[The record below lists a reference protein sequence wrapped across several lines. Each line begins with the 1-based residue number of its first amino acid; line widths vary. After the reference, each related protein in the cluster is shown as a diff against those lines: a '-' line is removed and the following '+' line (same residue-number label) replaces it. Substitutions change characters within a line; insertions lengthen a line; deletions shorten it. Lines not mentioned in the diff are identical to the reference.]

1 MNLNLSGK
9 TALVC
14 GSTQGIGKA
23 IAEELAE
30 LGAEVC
36 LLARSEQKLQEVCE
50 ALPAEHGQSHHFL
63 LADLSQPAE
72 VQEVVER
79 VISAGKT
86 FHILINNT
94 GGPKPGPII
103 DASAEDFLSAFHA
116 HVISSHLLTQLCVP
130 GMKAA
135 AYGRVIQVISTSV
148 KIPIKGLGVSN
159 TIRGAMASW
168 AKSMANEL
176 GGFGIT
182 VNNVL
187 PGFTATTR
195 LESLVANK
203 AGQQGISIQE
213 IEQQMQAEI
222 PAGRFGSAKEVAQM
236 AAFLASPAAGYING
250 VNIAVDGGRTGTL

>member
-1 MNLNLSGK
+1 MDVDLSGK

-23 IAEELAE
+23 IAEELAQC
-30 LGAEVC
+30 GAEVC
-36 LLARSEQKLQEVCE
+36 LLARNEQKLREVCE
-50 ALPAEHGQSHHFL
+50 ALPADHGQSHHFL
-63 LADLSQPAE
+63 LADLSKPAE
-72 VQEVVER
+72 VQEVVQR

-86 FHILINNT
+86 FHVLVNNT

-103 DASAEDFLSAFHA
+103 DASAEDFLAAFQA

-130 GMKAA
+130 GMKEA
-135 AYGRVIQVISTSV
+135 AYGRIIQVISTSV

-187 PGFTATTR
+187 PGFTATSR
-195 LESLVANK
+195 LESLVATK
-203 AGQQGISIQE
+203 ARQQNLSVE
-213 IEQQMQAEI
+213 EVEQHMQAEI
-222 PAGRFGSAKEVAQM
+222 PAGRFGTAEEVAQM
-236 AAFLASPAAGYING
+236 AVFLASPAAAYING
-250 VNIAVDGGRTGTL
+250 VSIAVDGGRTGAL

>member
-1 MNLNLSGK
+1 MQIDLSGK
-9 TALVC
+9 SALVC
-14 GSTQGIGKA
+14 GSTQGIGRA
-23 IAEELAE
+23 IAQQLATS
-30 LGAEVC
+30 GAEVC
-36 LLARSEQKLQEVCE
+36 LLARNEQKLREVCE

-63 LADLSQPAE
+63 RADLSQPAE
-72 VQEVVER
+72 VKEVVEG

-86 FHILINNT
+86 FHILVNNT

-103 DASAEDFLSAFHA
+103 DATADDFLSAFQA

-135 AYGRVIQVISTSV
+135 AYGRIIQVISTSV

-176 GGFGIT
+176 GAYGIT

-203 AGQQGISIQE
+203 AMQQGTTIEQV
-213 IEQQMQAEI
+213 EQQMQDEI
-222 PAGRFGSAKEVAQM
+222 PAGRFGTAEEVAQM
-236 AAFLASPAAGYING
+236 AVFLASPAAAYING
-250 VNIAVDGGRTGTL
+250 VSIAVDGGRTGAL

>member
-1 MNLNLSGK
+1 MQIDLSGK
-9 TALVC
+9 SALVC
-14 GSTQGIGKA
+14 GSTQGIGRA
-23 IAEELAE
+23 IAEQLATS
-30 LGAEVC
+30 GAEVC
-36 LLARSEQKLQEVCE
+36 LLARNEQKLREVCE
-50 ALPAEHGQSHHFL
+50 ALPVEHGQSHHYL
-63 LADLSQPAE
+63 LADLSQPTDVA
-72 VQEVVER
+72 QVVEK

-86 FHILINNT
+86 FHILVNNT

-103 DASAEDFLSAFHA
+103 EAAADDFLSAFQA

-135 AYGRVIQVISTSV
+135 AYGRLIQVISTSV

-176 GGFGIT
+176 GAYGIT

-203 AGQQGISIQE
+203 AMQQGTTKEQV
-213 IEQQMQAEI
+213 EQQMQAEI
-222 PAGRFGSAKEVAQM
+222 PAGRFGTAEEVAQM
-236 AAFLASPAAGYING
+236 AVFLASPAAAYING
-250 VNIAVDGGRTGTL
+250 VSIAVDGGRTGAL